1 MGRPLSLLA
10 LMLMYAQGDGAV
22 VPEITR
28 RKLLKDAAAAA
39 VASGSKPTWADTSRA
54 NTRTAEKVAPSPW
67 NKPGPEGGSRPPPS
81 PPSSR
86 PPPSTAPLPP
96 PMKPPKT
103 RADDSRAVVRP
114 FAKPQRSWPKPSR
127 RQSALSFP
135 HNFFRWCRGL
145 SSSERISALALLV
158 TTPYYVTGA
167 LMFGKMMYVNFGESN
182 VTDAANT
189 TPALSDNK
197 TNKSKS
203 KFKSMSYGELQTQA
217 KIVGKGSSGKRLI
230 KATLKKS
237 LLVQLLEYHLELTE
251 MSTDQMMTTGK
262 DTVGGAGPWDDPDV
276 ASSKPEQTR
285 QDSIELIMA
294 SYTERLVKEDA
305 LNGPKGI
312 AKAKRPPS
320 SISP

>member
-10 LMLMYAQGDGAV
+10 LMLMYAQDDGAV

-167 LMFGKMMYVNFGESN
+167 LMFGKMYVNFGESN

>member
-1 MGRPLSLLA
+1 
-10 LMLMYAQGDGAV
+10 
-22 VPEITR
+22 
-28 RKLLKDAAAAA
+28 
-39 VASGSKPTWADTSRA
+39 
-54 NTRTAEKVAPSPW
+54 
-67 NKPGPEGGSRPPPS
+67 
-81 PPSSR
+81 
-86 PPPSTAPLPP
+86 
-96 PMKPPKT
+96 MKPPKT
-103 RADDSRAVVRP
+103 RADDSRAVVP

-145 SSSERISALALLV
+145 SSSERISALTVLV
-158 TTPYYVTGA
+158 TFPYYVTGA
-167 LMFGKMMYVNFGESN
+167 LMFGKMYVKFGESN
-182 VTDAANT
+182 VTDAANDPPSLPEVPPRSAAST
-189 TPALSDNK
+189 TPALSDNIK
-197 TNKSKS
+197 TNINPGSKY
-203 KFKSMSYGELQTQA
+203 KSMSYGELQTQA

>member
-203 KFKSMSYGELQTQA
+203 KYKSMSYGELQTQA

-251 MSTDQMMTTGK
+251 MSTHQMMTTGK

>member
-1 MGRPLSLLA
+1 M
-10 LMLMYAQGDGAV
+10 
-22 VPEITR
+22 
-28 RKLLKDAAAAA
+28 
-39 VASGSKPTWADTSRA
+39 
-54 NTRTAEKVAPSPW
+54 
-67 NKPGPEGGSRPPPS
+67 
-81 PPSSR
+81 
-86 PPPSTAPLPP
+86 
-96 PMKPPKT
+96 
-103 RADDSRAVVRP
+103 P

-145 SSSERISALALLV
+145 SSSERISALTVSVSALALLV

-167 LMFGKMMYVNFGESN
+167 LMFGKMYVNFGESN

-203 KFKSMSYGELQTQA
+203 KYKSMSYGELQTQA

-251 MSTDQMMTTGK
+251 MSTDQM
-262 DTVGGAGPWDDPDV
+262 
-276 ASSKPEQTR
+276 
-285 QDSIELIMA
+285 
-294 SYTERLVKEDA
+294 
-305 LNGPKGI
+305 
-312 AKAKRPPS
+312 
-320 SISP
+320 

>member
-1 MGRPLSLLA
+1 M
-10 LMLMYAQGDGAV
+10 
-22 VPEITR
+22 
-28 RKLLKDAAAAA
+28 
-39 VASGSKPTWADTSRA
+39 
-54 NTRTAEKVAPSPW
+54 
-67 NKPGPEGGSRPPPS
+67 
-81 PPSSR
+81 
-86 PPPSTAPLPP
+86 
-96 PMKPPKT
+96 
-103 RADDSRAVVRP
+103 P

-145 SSSERISALALLV
+145 SSSERISALTVSVSALALLV

-167 LMFGKMMYVNFGESN
+167 LMFGKMYVNFGESN

-203 KFKSMSYGELQTQA
+203 KYKSMSYGELQTQA

-262 DTVGGAGPWDDPDV
+262 ETVGGAGPWDDPDV

>member
-1 MGRPLSLLA
+1 
-10 LMLMYAQGDGAV
+10 
-22 VPEITR
+22 
-28 RKLLKDAAAAA
+28 
-39 VASGSKPTWADTSRA
+39 
-54 NTRTAEKVAPSPW
+54 
-67 NKPGPEGGSRPPPS
+67 
-81 PPSSR
+81 
-86 PPPSTAPLPP
+86 
-96 PMKPPKT
+96 MKPPKT
-103 RADDSRAVVRP
+103 RADDSRAVVT

-145 SSSERISALALLV
+145 SSSERISALTVLV
-158 TTPYYVTGA
+158 TFPYYVTGA

-262 DTVGGAGPWDDPDV
+262 ETVGGAGPWDDPDV

-294 SYTERLVKEDA
+294 SYTAKLVKEDA